1 MDRIETG
8 DYMEEVIDP
17 QLMIMASEILKAVA
31 HPVRLGIIQAL
42 ENGEKNVSEIQRI
55 VNQPQAVTSQHLNVL
70 RVRGL
75 LKSRRE
81 GNMVYYSI
89 AEPFVLRI
97 LKCMREC
104 FLSHK

>member
-1 MDRIETG
+1 
-8 DYMEEVIDP
+8 MEEVIDP
-17 QLMIMASEILKAVA
+17 QLMVMASEILKAVA

-42 ENGEKNVSEIQRI
+42 ENGEKNVSEIQAI